1 MKNFTLIILLVIFS
15 SVSGFAQT
23 STGRLTQAPVKMVRF
38 FPNPATSFINFEFNK
53 STDEYY
59 SFQVFN
65 FLGKKVMDL
74 PQVNNRTRIDLT
86 NYTRGFYIF
95 QMKNRNGKVIESGKF
110 QVEK

>member
-15 SVSGFAQT
+15 SVKGYAQT
-23 STGRLTQAPVKMVRF
+23 GTDRLPQASVKMVRF

-53 STDEYY
+53 STGDTYT
-59 SFQVFN
+59 FQVFN
-65 FLGKKVMDL
+65 FLGSKVVDL
-74 PQVNNRTRIDLT
+74 PQVNNRIRVDLT

-95 QMKNRNGKVIESGKF
+95 QLKNRNGKVIESGKF

>member
-1 MKNFTLIILLVIFS
+1 MKNYTLIILLVIFS
-15 SVSGFAQT
+15 SVTGYAQT
-23 STGRLTQAPVKMVRF
+23 GTGRSAQASVKVVRF

-53 STDEYY
+53 STDDTYT
-59 SFQVFN
+59 FQVFN

-74 PQVNNRTRIDLT
+74 PQVNNRTRVDLT

-95 QMKNRNGKVIESGKF
+95 QLKNRTGKVIESGKF